1 MKWNVDDIAFL
12 YRPDVFTGSFDNSKM
27 QARHELEVQRKLQQL
42 MESIDQETDP
52 FLALKKLHTKDHM
65 QFLHNNLEQFQ
76 IAGKLEEA
84 VLFLYSKL
92 NAPFSSGGDA
102 AVWNSLFEKCD
113 RAELYKLGSPVSL
126 SSATVYRGSVT
137 GFKRSLSWTPDRK
150 MAEKYS
156 ERWKDPSLG
165 GGEVY
170 EIDIKRD
177 NILASLKRQHGE
189 EILLA
194 PGFIK
199 SAVIRDF
206 NAG

>member
-76 IAGKLEEA
+76 VAGKLEEA

-165 GGEVY
+165 GGEIY